1 MCGRIIQ
8 SLPPDTIRDVFDARQ
23 GDLFNAP
30 SRWNGAPTDRLMVVR
45 RNPQTGKNALDLLRW
60 GLVPHFARDLKTG
73 ASLINA
79 RSETVAQKP
88 AFRDAWAK
96 GRRCLVPVDGFYEW
110 RREGNV
116 KQPYAFALKSREP
129 MALAGLWENWKDSS
143 TGQWVRSFTVL
154 TTEANALIAP
164 LHERMPVIVPQKD
177 RELWL
182 SGAEAS
188 DLLTPLPAELME
200 MWPVSTAVNKVGN
213 EDEELWAPATSPL
226 VGEVGTAA

>member
-1 MCGRIIQ
+1 VTC
-8 SLPPDTIRDVFDARQ
+8 STRQ

-30 SRWNGAPTDRLMVVR
+30 PRWNGAPTDRLMVVR

-73 ASLINA
+73 APLINA
-79 RSETVAQKP
+79 RSETVARKP

-110 RREGNV
+110 RRERGV

-129 MALAGLWENWKDSS
+129 MALAGLWENWKDSA

-177 RELWL
+177 WELWL

-188 DLLTPLPAELME
+188 DLLTPLPAEFME

-213 EDEELWAPATSPL
+213 EGEELWERVA
-226 VGEVGTAA
+226 